1 MRRHVQHS
9 RPNQIPTHPSA
20 MQDDPSRW
28 QVDARGE
35 TTGSYKNSQN
45 TLVVRLRDQVSLLGS
60 QSSI

>member
-1 MRRHVQHS
+1 
-9 RPNQIPTHPSA
+9 

-60 QSSI
+60 QSSV